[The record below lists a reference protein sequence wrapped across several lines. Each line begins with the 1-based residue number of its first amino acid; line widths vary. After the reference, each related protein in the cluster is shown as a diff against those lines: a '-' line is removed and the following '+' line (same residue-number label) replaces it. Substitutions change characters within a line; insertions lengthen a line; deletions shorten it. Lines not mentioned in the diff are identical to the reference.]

1 MLATERMSSAPPS
14 TPIEWRAIAERGRI
28 RPGSTA
34 LLSRSGPAVSGR
46 ANAAL
51 PGRSGAFIP
60 RDQTCTG
67 LVEPVDEATDREL
80 AALHDLPLMEPPG
93 RWLVP
98 LCVRIGAR
106 PETERAAADEAGRFL
121 ETVVFAGAETM
132 VGMSEFMMC
141 DITPSLPSRN

>member
-1 MLATERMSSAPPS
+1 M
-14 TPIEWRAIAERGRI
+14 
-28 RPGSTA
+28 
-34 LLSRSGPAVSGR
+34 
-46 ANAAL
+46 
-51 PGRSGAFIP
+51 
-60 RDQTCTG
+60 
-67 LVEPVDEATDREL
+67 DEATDREL